1 MKRIGCPII
10 ITKRIKDRSED
21 QHSGY
26 KEKDMYRDIDYW
38 NEYYRHNPPSADN
51 KPCDFAKFIESEFL
65 YEKKPAH
72 ILELGCG
79 NGRDS
84 LFFLSKGHK
93 TTAVDESNV
102 AIEML
107 NQITD
112 SGYVL
117 FVCDDF
123 VKSKALRQMKYDCIY
138 SRFTLHA
145 ISEEQEDEL
154 LNNARTALNDNG
166 ILAIEART
174 TNDELYGKGIEIEK
188 NAFIYNDH
196 YRRFID
202 VNEFRKKIEK
212 LGYDIIYL
220 EESDGFSRT
229 QNSDPVLMRCIC
241 TAINQNAQNY

>member
-1 MKRIGCPII
+1 
-10 ITKRIKDRSED
+10 
-21 QHSGY
+21 
-26 KEKDMYRDIDYW
+26 MYRDIDYW
-38 NEYYRHNPPSADN
+38 NEYYRHNAASVDNRPSE
-51 KPCDFAKFIESEFL
+51 FAKYIESEFL
-65 YEKKPAH
+65 YEKNPAH

-84 LFFLSKGHK
+84 LFFLSKGHRI
-93 TTAVDESNV
+93 TAIDESNV
-102 AIEML
+102 AIESL
-107 NQITD
+107 NRITN
-112 SGYVL
+112 SNSVA
-117 FVCDDF
+117 FICDDF
-123 VKSKALRQMKYDCIY
+123 VKSKVFYQKKYDCIY

-154 LNNARTALNDNG
+154 LDNARAALNSDG

-174 TNDELYGKGIEIEK
+174 TNDELYGKGIELE
-188 NAFIYNDH
+188 NSAFFYNEH

-202 VNEFRKKIEK
+202 VKTFRNKLEN

-220 EESDGFSRT
+220 EESSGFSRT

>member
-1 MKRIGCPII
+1 
-10 ITKRIKDRSED
+10 
-21 QHSGY
+21 
-26 KEKDMYRDIDYW
+26 MYRDKDYW
-38 NEYYRHNPPSADN
+38 NEYYSHNAPSSEN
-51 KPCDFAKFIESEFL
+51 KPSDFAKYIESAFL
-65 YEKKPAH
+65 YEKNPAH

-93 TTAVDESNV
+93 ITAIDESDV

-107 NQITD
+107 SRITN
-112 SGYVL
+112 SNNAL

-123 VKSKALRQMKYDCIY
+123 VKSEALCHAEYDCIY

-154 LNNARTALNDNG
+154 LAGARYALNNNG

-174 TNDELYGKGIEIEK
+174 INDELFGKGQEIEE
-188 NAFIYNDH
+188 NVFFYNEH
-196 YRRFID
+196 YRRFIN
-202 VNEFRKKIEK
+202 VNAFRNKIKKM
-212 LGYDIIYL
+212 GYDILYL
-220 EESDGFSRT
+220 EESNGFSKT

-241 TAINQNAQNY
+241 TSTDI

>member
-1 MKRIGCPII
+1 MGTALYYAK
-10 ITKRIKDRSED
+10 TEYDRD
-21 QHSGY
+21 
-26 KEKDMYRDIDYW
+26 KDYW
-38 NEYYRHNPPSADN
+38 NEYYSHNAASTEN
-51 KPCDFAKFIESEFL
+51 KPSEFAKYVESRFL
-65 YEKKPAH
+65 GEKDPAH

-84 LFFLSKGHK
+84 LFFLSKRHNI
-93 TTAVDESNV
+93 TAIDCSDV

-107 NQITD
+107 NRITNCNNAM
-112 SGYVL
+112 

-123 VKSKALRQMKYDCIY
+123 VKSRAFYKMKYDCIY

-154 LNNARTALNDNG
+154 LVNVRHALNSNG

-174 TNDELYGKGIEIEK
+174 TKDDLYGKGIEIEK
-188 NAFIYNDH
+188 NAFLYNEH

-202 VNEFRKKIEK
+202 VKDFRSKLEK
-212 LGYDIIYL
+212 LGFDIVYL
-220 EESDGFSRT
+220 DESNGFSKT

-241 TAINQNAQNY
+241 TTKVYDEV